1 VYPHWTPNRHDQ
13 LVTTVGKQVSR
24 PAGRPPVRLATPP
37 GLAECLAEAD
47 AQLTHL
53 GVPPTEEA
61 AYRIALQRSAWTMA
75 DFATRLGI
83 PVEGAAEIVGRLVDL
98 DLAHTSADGSRLRP
112 VNPQLGL
119 TALIARREAEMVGS
133 WHELERSRLSAANLA
148 ADFDAAHQSHIDS
161 ALDAAHG
168 PEAVRARIAA
178 LVSQAT
184 TEVVSIMLSGA
195 GYVDPVSVPR
205 RADLASPA
213 AGVRFR
219 TVASDRAR
227 QDPLT
232 LRHLHG
238 VAGDGVDVR
247 TAAEVPMSALVIDA
261 SIAVFPLASSATPHR
276 PSVVV
281 LRLPS
286 VVVTTLDLFERL
298 WAVATPLDQTTD
310 GRDTLTGRQRQLL
323 TLMLAGA
330 TDETAAY
337 RLGVGVRTVRR
348 AVADLIAR
356 LGARGR
362 FQAGA
367 LAAERGW
374 INTQMLRN
382 VTSGGLD
389 ALDGPDSAVR

>member
-1 VYPHWTPNRHDQ
+1 M
-13 LVTTVGKQVSR
+13 TTLGKQTG
-24 PAGRPPVRLATPP
+24 PAVPLDRPPMRLAAAPALTEAAA
-37 GLAECLAEAD
+37 AED
-47 AQLTHL
+47 AQLTQL
-53 GVPPTEEA
+53 GVAADEEA
-61 AYRIALQRSAWTMA
+61 AYRIALHRSAWTMA
-75 DFATRLGI
+75 EFTARLGV
-83 PVEGAAEIVGRLVDL
+83 PAQRAAEIVARLVDL
-98 DLAHTSADGSRLRP
+98 DLVHASADGDRLRP

-119 TALIARREAEMVGS
+119 TALIARREAEMVSS

-148 ADFDAAHQSHIDS
+148 ADFDSARHNHIDS

-178 LVSQAT
+178 LVSQAR

-205 RADLASPA
+205 RADLAGLA

-219 TVASDRAR
+219 TVAADRAR

-238 VAGDGVDVR
+238 AASDGVQVR
-247 TAAEVPMSALVIDA
+247 TATEVPMSALVVDGSA
-261 SIAVFPLASSATPHR
+261 AVFPLAPAAPHR

-298 WAVATPLDQTTD
+298 WAVATPLDEATE
-310 GRDTLTGRQRQLL
+310 GRDALTDRQRQLL
-323 TLMLAGA
+323 TLLLAGS
-330 TDETAAY
+330 TDETAAC
-337 RLGVGVRTVRR
+337 RLGVSIRTVRR
-348 AVADLIAR
+348 MVAELNDR

-374 INTQMLRN
+374 INPQMLRGTQPGSQE
-382 VTSGGLD
+382 VFD
-389 ALDGPDSAVR
+389 EPASAAR